1 MGYALNL
8 AEGVGFLRIRVTGE
22 NDPETVRRY
31 LREVYDVCAKL
42 GSPAVLIEENLL
54 GPSVK
59 PVDAYR
65 LISDASAQTAPV
77 LLRIAYVDL
86 NHEHSA
92 SVLELGEA
100 VAKDRGV
107 NIRLFRSVAAA
118 EEWLAAESG

>member
-1 MGYALNL
+1 MGYELSL
-8 AEGVGFLRIRVTGE
+8 ADGAGFLRVRVSGE
-22 NDPETVRRY
+22 NEPETVRRY

-42 GSPAVLIEENLL
+42 GAPAVLIEENLA
-54 GPSVK
+54 GPSVR

-65 LISDASAQTAPV
+65 IISEASAQTAPV

-86 NHEHSA
+86 NPEHSE

-107 NIRLFRSVAAA
+107 NIRMFGNLAAA
-118 EEWLAAESG
+118 EEWLTAESS